1 VAPLL
6 ETKLANTSIKTA
18 ESLGDLRKQFGSKK
32 AKRYT
37 EQQERLTM
45 NVENVKDHLEKSVA
59 GMTDCPLLNGFKYTI
74 WILDISVTELPQV
87 DEGESFYKPKIN
99 RNATAKE
106 DVYHLEN
113 LVPQDV
119 LDTLTETVS
128 EILEHDDLSDFQ

>member
-1 VAPLL
+1 MAPLL
-6 ETKLANTSIKTA
+6 ETKLAKTSIKTA

-59 GMTDCPLLNGFKYTI
+59 GKGQSSLLSGFKYTI
-74 WILDISVTELPQV
+74 WILDISVAELPQV
-87 DEGESFYKPKIN
+87 DEGESLYKPKIN